1 MRDKLNKYYSTFI
14 LASASPA
21 RKQILI
27 DEGLNVITRA
37 TDSDESLVGLES
49 LSIEDKIQTL
59 ARRKLSFYEDQY
71 GLSDIPVLCCDTL
84 VYFNEELV
92 GKANNKDEAR
102 KTLLSFSAKE
112 QKIYTG
118 YSLYLPNKGIYC
130 GCDKASAIFNAL
142 DERIVD
148 DYMECN
154 EWIGAAG
161 SYRIQGKG
169 NSLINHTLGDFNTI
183 VGLPLLIISDLIKLT
198 LT

>member
-1 MRDKLNKYYSTFI
+1 MSDKLNKYYSTFV

-21 RKQILI
+21 RKQILL
-27 DEGLNVITRA
+27 DEGLNVITRP
-37 TDSDESLVGLES
+37 TDSDESLSGLES
-49 LSIEDKIQTL
+49 LSIEDKIITL
-59 ARRKLSFYEDQY
+59 AKRKLSSYEKQY
-71 GLSDIPVLCCDTL
+71 GLSNLPVLCCDTL
-84 VYFNEELV
+84 VYFNENLV
-92 GKANNKDEAR
+92 GKAQNIAEAK

-118 YSLYLPNKGIYC
+118 YSLYLPNKGIFD
-130 GCDKASAIFNAL
+130 GCDEASAIFNTL
-142 DERIVD
+142 DEKIVD
-148 DYMECN
+148 DYLKCE

-183 VGLPLLIISDLIKLT
+183 VGLPLLRISALINLT

>member
-27 DEGLNVITRA
+27 DEGLNVIVRP
-37 TDSDESLVGLES
+37 TDSDESLDNLES
-49 LSIEDKIQTL
+49 LSIEDQIETL
-59 ARRKLSFYEDQY
+59 ARRKLSSYAAQY

-84 VYFNEELV
+84 VYFNEKLV
-92 GKANNKDEAR
+92 GKAKDRDEAR
-102 KTLLSFSAKE
+102 NTLLSFSSKE

-118 YSLYLPNKGIYC
+118 YSLYLPDKGIFC
-130 GCDKASAIFNAL
+130 GCDEASAIFNTF
-142 DERIVD
+142 DEKFVNNYINYD
-148 DYMECN
+148 

-169 NSLINHTLGDFNTI
+169 SYLINHTLGDFNTI
-183 VGLPLLIISDLIKLT
+183 VGLPLLLISDLIKVT